1 MLDND
6 IPGLDESRLRGAGT
20 RDAGP
25 ARAGAVESSR
35 EAAAPSGESR
45 GNQETGLQNPD
56 QISSREKASTCVGRI
71 LTGVKELRRNSGLGE
86 AATAEPVGR
95 TAIDLSDKPGTVF
108 PI

>member
-6 IPGLDESRLRGAGT
+6 ILGIDESGLT
-20 RDAGP
+20 
-25 ARAGAVESSR
+25 R
-35 EAAAPSGESR
+35 EAATPSGETY
-45 GNQETGLQNPD
+45 GNLETGLQNPD

-95 TAIDLSDKPGTVF
+95 TAIDLSDKTGGDF
-108 PI
+108 PV